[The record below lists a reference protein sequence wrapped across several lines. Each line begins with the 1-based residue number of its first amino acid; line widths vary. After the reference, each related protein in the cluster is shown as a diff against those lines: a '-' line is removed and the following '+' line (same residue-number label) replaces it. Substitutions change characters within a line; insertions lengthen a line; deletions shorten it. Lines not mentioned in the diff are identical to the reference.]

1 MLKTS
6 KQVKQ
11 NNPSNSA
18 QSSQI
23 DVRPQCCSKN
33 TQRCCCA
40 MYIFG
45 LEKLL
50 ADQAEALDLLDPM
63 RHYYSH
69 LIDADNDNERADAED
84 NAA

>member
-1 MLKTS
+1 
-6 KQVKQ
+6 
-11 NNPSNSA
+11 
-18 QSSQI
+18 
-23 DVRPQCCSKN
+23 
-33 TQRCCCA
+33 
-40 MYIFG
+40 MYILG

-50 ADQAEALDLLDPM
+50 ADQAEELDRLDPM